1 MPELP
6 EVETVRR
13 GLSPHLDGNR
23 IEKIEIRRPDL
34 RFPFPPGIV
43 EELTG
48 QIIRKV
54 DRRGKYLL
62 FRMENNSILLNSLG
76 MSGRWTLTGGKVSF
90 TPGTFAHGAVIG
102 TGDGPHDH
110 LVIDFQNG
118 LRATYTDARRFGYI
132 HLIKSGISED
142 QDRFLR
148 VLGPEPLEPNF
159 DAIKLAQNLRTRGS
173 PIKNT
178 LLDQS
183 VVVGLGN
190 IYVNEVLNRSGVSPR
205 RVSSSLVKKNGKPT
219 TRLEL
224 IVDQI
229 REVLSEAIDA
239 GGSTLQDFR
248 GVSGDDDLGWFPVN
262 FRVYGREG
270 EACLKPGCS
279 GFVTRIVQSNRSTFY
294 CPTCQR

>member
-1 MPELP
+1 M
-6 EVETVRR
+6 
-13 GLSPHLDGNR
+13 DGNR

-110 LVIDFQNG
+110 LVIDFHNG

-159 DAIKLAQNLRTRGS
+159 DAIKLAQNLRNRGS

-190 IYVNEVLNRSGVSPR
+190 IYVNEVLNL
-205 RVSSSLVKKNGKPT
+205 SL
-219 TRLEL
+219 
-224 IVDQI
+224 IHI
-229 REVLSEAIDA
+229 
-239 GGSTLQDFR
+239 
-248 GVSGDDDLGWFPVN
+248 
-262 FRVYGREG
+262 
-270 EACLKPGCS
+270 
-279 GFVTRIVQSNRSTFY
+279 
-294 CPTCQR
+294 

>member
-1 MPELP
+1 
-6 EVETVRR
+6 
-13 GLSPHLDGNR
+13 
-23 IEKIEIRRPDL
+23 
-34 RFPFPPGIV
+34 
-43 EELTG
+43 
-48 QIIRKV
+48 
-54 DRRGKYLL
+54 
-62 FRMENNSILLNSLG
+62 MENNSILLNSLG
-76 MSGRWTLTGGKVSF
+76 MSGRWTLTGEKVSF

-110 LVIDFQNG
+110 FVMDFQNG

-142 QDRFLR
+142 EDRFLR
-148 VLGPEPLEPNF
+148 VLGPEPLGPNF
-159 DAIKLAQNLRTRGS
+159 DANILAQNLRNRSS

-205 RVSSSLVKKNGKPT
+205 RVSSSLVKKNGRPT
-219 TRLEL
+219 PRLQL

-229 REVLSEAIDA
+229 KEVLSEAIDA

-270 EACLKPGCS
+270 ESCLKPECS
-279 GFVTRIVQSNRSTFY
+279 GFVRRIVQSNRSTFY

>member
-102 TGDGPHDH
+102 TGEGPHDH

-159 DAIKLAQNLRTRGS
+159 DAIKLAQNLRNRGS

-262 FRVYGREG
+262 FRVFGREG

>member
-159 DAIKLAQNLRTRGS
+159 DAIKLAQNLRNRGS

>member
-102 TGDGPHDH
+102 TGEGPHDH

-159 DAIKLAQNLRTRGS
+159 DAIKLAQNLRNRGS

-219 TRLEL
+219 ARLEL

>member
-159 DAIKLAQNLRTRGS
+159 DAIKLAQNLRNRGS

-279 GFVTRIVQSNRSTFY
+279 GFITRIVQSNRSTFY

>member
-34 RFPFPPGIV
+34 RFPFPPNIA

-48 QIIRKV
+48 QVIDEV

-76 MSGRWTLTGGKVSF
+76 MSGRWTLTGEKVSF

-110 LVIDFQNG
+110 FVMDFQNG

-142 QDRFLR
+142 EDRFLR
-148 VLGPEPLEPNF
+148 VLGPEPLGPNF
-159 DAIKLAQNLRTRGS
+159 DADILAQNLRNRS
-173 PIKNT
+173 SSIKNT
-178 LLDQS
+178 LLDQG

-219 TRLEL
+219 PRLKL

-270 EACLKPGCS
+270 ESCLKPECS
-279 GFVTRIVQSNRSTFY
+279 GFVRRIVQSNRSTFY